1 MKRPTRTALSG
12 APNAPERA
20 GWRRWATGQAVAH
33 VARRVRF
40 LADRSDRLTIV
51 LTVAKS

>member
-1 MKRPTRTALSG
+1 
-12 APNAPERA
+12 
-20 GWRRWATGQAVAH
+20 

-40 LADRSDRLTIV
+40 LADRADRLTIV